1 MNAIV
6 QLLLTF
12 VLFSQAFNMKQ
23 QEKVKMIE
31 GADLQTKWNA
41 ALKDAQSN
49 YPQSQIWVGYSF
61 KVRHGVGVEIV
72 LEPGHEN
79 QNLGLF
85 FLYNPKTNSIRKFD
99 ILNMDREHDFQYPT
113 YWLGQAETNA
123 NLNFLRLMV
132 VAKNGDPMTPHLIE
146 AIAMQDD
153 PQADV
158 TLKTLEQEFRGKVEG
173 TMSTYWLRERL
184 TARQPVKGLA
194 DNVAGLTETLRN
206 DQESLAVR
214 RKAAH
219 ALGVCADPAGLK
231 ALAAFYPAAPN
242 RAVKKM
248 ILDGAANKVNQT
260 SVTLYLDV
268 AAVDT
273 DAYLRQE
280 AFKWLAEKAAK
291 RIAWDLKPGIDL
303 FTHDEISEEE
313 NAYIRKVSRGDNAP
327 EMLIGVAETH
337 PNIAVRK
344 AAVARLGKLRGAKS
358 LEFFRK
364 VLSQDAKAIP
374 ASAAVIRF

>member
-1 MNAIV
+1 
-6 QLLLTF
+6 
-12 VLFSQAFNMKQ
+12 MKEQ
-23 QEKVKMIE
+23 QKVKTIE

-49 YPQSQIWVGYSF
+49 YPQSLIWVGYSF

-85 FLYNPKTNSIRKFD
+85 FLYNPKTDSIRKFD
-99 ILNMDREHDFQYPT
+99 ILNMDREHDFQYPA
-113 YWLGQAETNA
+113 YWLGHAETNE

-158 TLKTLEQEFRGKVEG
+158 TLKTLEKEFRGKVEG

-184 TARQPVKGLA
+184 QARQPVKGLA
-194 DNVAGLTETLRN
+194 DNVAGLSETLRN
-206 DQESLAVR
+206 DQASLGIRAR
-214 RKAAH
+214 AAY

-231 ALAAFYPAAPN
+231 ALAAYYPAAPN

-248 ILDGAANKVNQT
+248 ILDGAANKVTQT
-260 SVTLYLDV
+260 SVALYLD
-268 AAVDT
+268 ASTEPDP
-273 DAYLRQE
+273 YLRQE
-280 AFKWLAEKAAK
+280 AFSWLAEKAAK
-291 RIAWDLKPGIDL
+291 RIAWDLEPGIGLHKKDK
-303 FTHDEISEEE
+303 ISDDE
-313 NAYIRKVSRGDNAP
+313 NAYIRQISRGNNAA
-327 EMLIGVAETH
+327 EMLIEVAETH

-344 AAVARLGKLRGAKS
+344 AAVARLGKIGGAKTR
-358 LEFFRK
+358 EFLRT
-364 VLSQDAKAIP
+364 VLSHDAKALP

>member
-1 MNAIV
+1 MNAIL
-6 QLLLTF
+6 QLLLIF
-12 VLFSQAFNMKQ
+12 VLFSQGSNMQ
-23 QEKVKMIE
+23 QQQKVKTIE

-49 YPQSQIWVGYSF
+49 YPQSYIWVGYSF

-85 FLYNPKTNSIRKFD
+85 FLYNPKTDSIRKFD
-99 ILNMDREHDFQYPT
+99 ILNMDREHEFQYPT
-113 YWLGQAETNA
+113 YWLGQAEANE

-132 VAKNGDPMTPHLIE
+132 VAKNGDPMTPHIIE

-184 TARQPVKGLA
+184 QARRPVRGLA

-206 DQESLAVR
+206 DQESLGIRAR
-214 RKAAH
+214 AAY

-242 RAVKKM
+242 RAVKLM

-260 SVTLYLDV
+260 SVPLYLDV
-268 AAVDT
+268 AAADT
-273 DAYLRQE
+273 DPYLRQK

-291 RIAWDLKPGIDL
+291 RIAWDLKPGIEL
-303 FTHDEISEEE
+303 FRNDQISEDE
-313 NAYIRKVSRGDNAP
+313 NAYLRKINRGANAS
-327 EMLIGVAETH
+327 EMLIEVAETH
-337 PNIAVRK
+337 PRIPVRK
-344 AAVARLGKLRGAKS
+344 AAVLRLGNLRGAKA

-364 VLSQDAKAIP
+364 VLSHDAKAIP

>member
-6 QLLLTF
+6 QLLLIV
-12 VLFSQAFNMKQ
+12 VLFSQGLNMKQ
-23 QEKVKMIE
+23 EQKVKTIE
-31 GADLQTKWNA
+31 GADLQRKWNA

-49 YPQSQIWVGYSF
+49 YPQSPIWVGYSF

-85 FLYNPKTNSIRKFD
+85 FLYNPKTDSIRKFD
-99 ILNMDREHDFQYPT
+99 ILNMDREQDFQDPA
-113 YWLGQAETNA
+113 YWLGHAETNE
-123 NLNFLRLMV
+123 NLNFLRLLI

-158 TLKTLEQEFRGKVEG
+158 TLKTLERDFRGKVEG

-184 TARQPVKGLA
+184 TARQPVRGLA

-206 DQESLAVR
+206 DQASLVVR
-214 RKAAH
+214 GKAAH

-231 ALAAFYPAAPN
+231 ALAAFYPEAPN
-242 RAVKKM
+242 RTVKKV

-260 SVTLYLDV
+260 SVPLYLDV
-268 AAVDT
+268 AAADR
-273 DAYLRQE
+273 DPYLRQV
-280 AFKWLAEKAAK
+280 AFQWLAEKAAK
-291 RIAWDLKPGIDL
+291 RIAWDLNPVMKL
-303 FTHDEISEEE
+303 FSKAKISEEE
-313 NAYIRKVSRGDNAP
+313 NAYLRKISRGGDAS
-327 EMLIGVAETH
+327 EMLIKVAETH

-344 AAVARLGKLRGAKS
+344 AAVARLGKLQGAKA

-364 VLSQDAKAIP
+364 VLSHDAKAIP

>member
-1 MNAIV
+1 
-6 QLLLTF
+6 
-12 VLFSQAFNMKQ
+12 MKEQ
-23 QEKVKMIE
+23 HKVKTIE

-61 KVRHGVGVEIV
+61 KVRHGVGVEIT

-85 FLYNPKTNSIRKFD
+85 FLYNPKTGSIRKFN
-99 ILNMDREHDFQYPT
+99 ILNMDRELDLQYPT
-113 YWLGQAETNA
+113 YWLGQAQTNE
-123 NLNFLRLMV
+123 NLNFLRLLV

-153 PQADV
+153 PQADM
-158 TLKTLEQEFRGKVEG
+158 TLKTLEQQFRGKVEG
-173 TMSTYWLRERL
+173 TMSTYWLRERRE
-184 TARQPVKGLA
+184 ARQPVKGLA
-194 DNVAGLTETLRN
+194 DNVAGLSETLRN
-206 DQESLAVR
+206 DQESLAR
-214 RKAAH
+214 RAKAAH
-219 ALGVCADPAGLK
+219 ALGVCADPEGLK

-260 SVTLYLDV
+260 SVKLYLDV
-268 AAVDT
+268 AGADT
-273 DAYLRQE
+273 DPYLRQE
-280 AFKWLAEKAAK
+280 AFQWLSEKAAK
-291 RIAWDLKPGIDL
+291 RIAWDLKPVINL
-303 FTHDEISEEE
+303 FSRNRDEMSDDE
-313 NAYIRKVSRGDNAP
+313 NAYLRSISRGSNAS
-327 EMLIGVAETH
+327 EMLIEVAETH

-344 AAVARLGKLRGAKS
+344 AAVARLGKLRGAKA
-358 LEFFRK
+358 LEFLRK
-364 VLSQDAKAIP
+364 VLSQDAKALP

>member
-6 QLLLTF
+6 QLLLIF
-12 VLFSQAFNMKQ
+12 VLFSQGLTMKQ
-23 QEKVKMIE
+23 QQKVKTIE

-72 LEPGHEN
+72 LEPGQEN

-85 FLYNPKTNSIRKFD
+85 FLYNPKTNSIQKFD
-99 ILNMDREHDFQYPT
+99 VLNMDREHDFQYPT
-113 YWLGQAETNA
+113 YWLGQTDANA
-123 NLNFLRLMV
+123 NLNFLRLLV
-132 VAKNGDPMTPHLIE
+132 VAKNGDPITPHLIE

-153 PQADV
+153 PQADE
-158 TLKTLEQEFRGKVEG
+158 TLKTLEQQFRGQVEG

-194 DNVAGLTETLRN
+194 DNVAGLSETLRN
-206 DQESLAVR
+206 DQESLTVR

-219 ALGVCADPAGLK
+219 ALGVCADPAGLR
-231 ALAAFYPAAPN
+231 ALADYYPTAPN

-248 ILDGAANKVNQT
+248 ILDGAANKVTQT
-260 SVTLYLDV
+260 SVALYLDV
-268 AAVDT
+268 AADDT
-273 DAYLRQE
+273 DPYLRQE
-280 AFKWLAEKAAK
+280 AFSWLAEKAAK
-291 RIAWDLKPGIDL
+291 RIAWDLKPGTDL
-303 FTHDEISEEE
+303 SADNEISEDD
-313 NAYIRKVSRGDNAP
+313 NAYLRKVSRGDNAA
-327 EMLIGVAETH
+327 EMLIEIAETH
-337 PNIAVRK
+337 PNVAVRK
-344 AAVARLGKLRGAKS
+344 AAVARLGKMRGAAS

>member
-6 QLLLTF
+6 QLLLIF
-12 VLFSQAFNMKQ
+12 VLFSQGFNMKQ
-23 QEKVKMIE
+23 EQKVKTIE
-31 GADLQTKWNA
+31 GADLQTKWSA

-49 YPQSQIWVGYSF
+49 YPQSLIWVGYSF

-72 LEPGHEN
+72 LEPGQEN

-85 FLYNPKTNSIRKFD
+85 FLYNPKTDSIRKFD
-99 ILNMDREHDFQYPT
+99 ILNMDREHEFQYPA
-113 YWLGQAETNA
+113 YWLGPAQANE

-132 VAKNGDPMTPHLIE
+132 VAMNGDPITPHLIE

-184 TARQPVKGLA
+184 QARQPVRGLA
-194 DNVAGLTETLRN
+194 DNVAGLSETLRN
-206 DQESLAVR
+206 DQESPGIRARAAYALA
-214 RKAAH
+214 
-219 ALGVCADPAGLK
+219 VCADPAGLK
-231 ALAAFYPAAPN
+231 ALAAYYLAAPN

-260 SVTLYLDV
+260 SVALYLD
-268 AAVDT
+268 ASTDT
-273 DAYLRQE
+273 DPYLRTE
-280 AFKWLAEKAAK
+280 AFSWLAEKAAK
-291 RIAWDLKPGIDL
+291 RIAWDLKPGIKVYPR
-303 FTHDEISEEE
+303 DEISDDE
-313 NAYIRKVSRGDNAP
+313 NAYLRKISRGDNAS
-327 EMLIGVAETH
+327 EMLIEAAETH

-344 AAVARLGKLRGAKS
+344 AAVARLGKIGGGKTR
-358 LEFFRK
+358 EFFRK
-364 VLSQDAKAIP
+364 VLSQDAKALP

>member
-6 QLLLTF
+6 QLLLIF
-12 VLFSQAFNMKQ
+12 VLFWQGSNMKQ
-23 QEKVKMIE
+23 NPKVKTIE
-31 GADLQTKWNA
+31 GADLQTKWSA

-49 YPQSQIWVGYSF
+49 YPQSLIWVGYSF

-85 FLYNPKTNSIRKFD
+85 FLYNPKTDSIQKFD
-99 ILNMDREHDFQYPT
+99 ILNMDREHDFKYPT
-113 YWLGQAETNA
+113 YWLGPTESNA

-132 VAKNGDPMTPHLIE
+132 VAKSGDPMTPHLIE

-153 PQADV
+153 PQAEV
-158 TLKTLEQEFRGKVEG
+158 TLKTLEQEFRGKIEG
-173 TMSTYWLRERL
+173 TMSTYWLRERV

-206 DQESLAVR
+206 DEKSLAVR
-214 RKAAH
+214 GRAAH
-219 ALGVCADPAGLK
+219 ALGVCADPEGLK
-231 ALAAFYPAAPN
+231 ALASFYPAAPN
-242 RAVKKM
+242 RALKKM

-260 SVTLYLDV
+260 SVKLYLDV
-268 AAVDT
+268 AGTDT
-273 DAYLRQE
+273 DPYLRHE
-280 AFKWLAEKAAK
+280 AFNWLAQKTAK
-291 RIAWDLKPGIDL
+291 RIAWDLKPGIKL
-303 FTHDEISEEE
+303 FTRDEISDDEH
-313 NAYIRKVSRGDNAP
+313 AYIRKISRGDNAR
-327 EMLIGVAETH
+327 EMLIEVAETH
-337 PNIAVRK
+337 QNVAVRK
-344 AAVARLGKLRGAKS
+344 AAVAQLGKLRGAIS

-364 VLSQDAKAIP
+364 VLSEDAKAIP

>member
-1 MNAIV
+1 MNVIV
-6 QLLLTF
+6 QLLLIF
-12 VLFSQAFNMKQ
+12 VLLSQGFNMKQ
-23 QEKVKMIE
+23 ELKVKTIE
-31 GADLQTKWNA
+31 GADLQTKWSA

-49 YPQSQIWVGYSF
+49 YPQSLIWVGYSF

-72 LEPGHEN
+72 LEPGQEN

-85 FLYNPKTNSIRKFD
+85 FLYNPKTDSIRKFD
-99 ILNMDREHDFQYPT
+99 ILNMDRDHDFQYPA
-113 YWLGQAETNA
+113 YWLGQAETNE
-123 NLNFLRLMV
+123 NLNFLRLLI

-206 DQESLAVR
+206 DQQSLAIR
-214 RKAAH
+214 GRAAH
-219 ALGVCADPAGLK
+219 ALGVCADPAGLQ
-231 ALAAFYPAAPN
+231 ALAAYYPAAPN

-248 ILDGAANKVNQT
+248 ILDGAANKVTQT
-260 SVTLYLDV
+260 SVALYLDV
-268 AAVDT
+268 AGADP
-273 DAYLRQE
+273 DPYLRQE
-280 AFKWLAEKAAK
+280 AFSWLAEKAAK
-291 RIAWDLKPGIDL
+291 RIAWDLKPGIKVYPR
-303 FTHDEISEEE
+303 DEISDDE
-313 NAYIRKVSRGDNAP
+313 NAYLRKISRGDNASA
-327 EMLIGVAETH
+327 MLIEAAETH

-344 AAVARLGKLRGAKS
+344 AAVARLGKLRGAKA
-358 LEFFRK
+358 LEFLRK
-364 VLSQDAKAIP
+364 TLSHDAKALP